1 MSTFTMF
8 DKYVFCVG
16 QLLTVVAIK
25 LLLLLFFI
33 YKLLS
38 FSYR

>member
-25 LLLLLFFI
+25 LLLLFFI